1 MKKQEYERQNLAQSM
16 NQPLTISDLIS
27 AGLACVGLFFV
38 FQPSSLART
47 VGLSTLLAGGAT
59 AGISRLTHKQYVD
72 LAYNRIKTTTEASEG
87 QIESLQRTVSD
98 LELQLAH
105 VVDELSENS
114 DLLKRQVSAQLQ
126 AERGFRSAIER
137 LTKEKEQALEALATT
152 TATATANATELQN
165 QNAKLVESQQ
175 LLLTSLKLT
184 VAESLEAWSKKLQS
198 LVATA
203 KSKNVSLEPKF
214 DKIAQEE
221 KEKREWYEA
230 ELGNIDLDGGA
241 GIGEVADEL
250 ISLMHSVYDHYG
262 LLRVQIVNSLHVRGK
277 QELIAS
283 VASLTEQIQ
292 ALTRQVEELEAQD
305 VVPREKLEELIQNYK
320 ARLQEFQAT
329 YGEHAES
336 TIQVAQ
342 ALEQEV
348 LGQDPIFE
356 RMQGLMEQQISQI
369 QTLENKLRQAEQI
382 KLFES
387 ASPWRDIANQVIMH
401 FASHEIVC
409 DASTMPIHEAATDI
423 EFFVVPRTRIGMKL
437 IQSDIEKA
445 AESLRIPLGVKSVKI
460 SIEGRNIKV
469 KIPIRDKQNVE
480 KERPEDVLN
489 RSRDLWG
496 MYVGSEYHLFIFAA
510 TQSGKSTLADELNAL
525 THTRLNGRVEFHAIT
540 LKMDGNRDQEMK
552 GRIFIKPRFMRSRE
566 DYMEAVCSIHG
577 EIESRNLLLQ
587 VNPDKRF
594 NREVFIW
601 DEFGE
606 FYRNSNSELKK
617 AGKEALISILQSG
630 AGLSSETGMGF
641 SVMLFAQN
649 PYVSTFGLLRPDLA
663 NGCIIVVGE
672 KNIRLFLESDSDNHG
687 LSKKDLSRLED
698 ELEIFSDAS
707 RIASDKAMLEASLN
721 NKDTSIAIRKCPE
734 NYFSLIVP
742 SKAGLKPIIL
752 YNPALGQ
759 YTNAVTSQQDTQPQQ
774 VVKPTCPDCA
784 STDARKR
791 GKQGNRYEC
800 LNKACSRQTFTWKGL
815 SGS

>member
-16 NQPLTISDLIS
+16 NQPLIISDLIS

-38 FQPSSLART
+38 FQPSRIAQT
-47 VGLSTLLAGGAT
+47 VGLSTLLAGGAS
-59 AGISRLTHKQYVD
+59 AGISRLTHKRYID
-72 LAYNRIKTTTEASEG
+72 IAYKRISAATSASEG

-114 DLLKRQVSAQLQ
+114 DLLKRQVSAQVE
-126 AERGFRSAIER
+126 AERSFRTAIER

-152 TATATANATELQN
+152 TATATANATELQA
-165 QNAKLVESQQ
+165 QNAKLVQSQQ

-184 VAESLEAWSKKLQS
+184 VTESLEAWSKKLQS

-203 KSKNVSLEPKF
+203 KTKNVSLETKF

-221 KEKREWYEA
+221 KEKRAWYEVD
-230 ELGNIDLDGGA
+230 LDNINLDGGA

-320 ARLQEFQAT
+320 ARLAEFQAT
-329 YGEHAES
+329 YGEHAQS

-356 RMQGLMEQQISQI
+356 RMQGLMEQQINQI
-369 QTLENKLRQAEQI
+369 QTLETKLRQAEQI

-409 DASTMPIHEAATDI
+409 DASTMPIHESSTDI

-437 IQSDIEKA
+437 IESDIEKA
-445 AESLRIPLGVKSVKI
+445 AEALRIPLGVKTVKI

-469 KIPIRDKQNVE
+469 KIPLRDKQTVE
-480 KERPEDVLN
+480 KERPEDVLG
-489 RSRDLWG
+489 RSTGLWDL
-496 MYVGSEYHLFIFAA
+496 YVGSEYHLMVFAA
-510 TQSGKSTLADELNAL
+510 TQSGKTSLADELNAMMYQ
-525 THTRLNGRVEFHAIT
+525 RLQGEVKFHAIT
-540 LKMDGNRDQEMK
+540 LKNDGNRDEEK
-552 GRIFIKPRFMRSRE
+552 TRRFVKPRFMRSH
-566 DYMEAVCSIHG
+566 EAYRNAICGIHE
-577 EIESRNLLLQ
+577 EIENRNLLLQ
-587 VNPDKRF
+587 VNADKEF
-594 NREVFIW
+594 CREIFQW
-601 DEFGE
+601 DEYGE
-606 FYRNSNSELKK
+606 FYRLSDPDVKQEGKK
-617 AGKEALISILQSG
+617 AVISLLQTG
-630 AGLSSETGMGF
+630 AGISSETGNGL
-641 SVMLFAQN
+641 SLTLIAQN
-649 PYVSTFGLLRPDLA
+649 PYVSTLGLLRPDLA
-663 NGCIIVVGE
+663 NACIIVVGE
-672 KNIRLFLESDSDNHG
+672 KNIRLFLDSAPDNHG
-687 LSKKDLSRLED
+687 LDSEDLARLKD
-698 ELEIFSDAS
+698 ELSIFKEASRKASEKAIHEALTKEEDAS
-707 RIASDKAMLEASLN
+707 IAV
-721 NKDTSIAIRKCPE
+721 RRCPE
-734 NYFSLIVP
+734 NYYSLIVP
-742 SKAGLKPIIL
+742 SKGGLKPIIV
-752 YNPALGQ
+752 YNPAIGQ
-759 YTNAVTSQQDTQPQQ
+759 YTNAVTSKQDTEARQ
-774 VVKPTCPDCA
+774 VAKPTCPDCKTTHV
-784 STDARKR
+784 SKR
-791 GKQGNRYEC
+791 GKKGDRYTC
-800 LNKACSRQTFTWKGL
+800 DNPQCSRQTFTWRGL
-815 SGS
+815 SSS